1 MWEPSGNCSCRL
13 SFEIQCFFKDG
24 CATKKGS
31 GCQATAYLVKTRPLH
46 SMASRHG
53 CAEATEG
60 GGRGGR
66 LAGLA
71 WQLSRQ
77 PERQKGEQANKSYLS
92 GPLFSF
98 FIHFILAL
106 GLGRA
111 RALARSLGKVI
122 NAACKLEGLAAA
134 AAGLTVPYCTVLH
147 FLSFCVG
154 KSD

>member
-1 MWEPSGNCSCRL
+1 MAA
-13 SFEIQCFFKDG
+13 F
-24 CATKKGS
+24 
-31 GCQATAYLVKTRPLH
+31 QAARK
-46 SMASRHG
+46 A
-53 CAEATEG
+53 
-60 GGRGGR
+60 
-66 LAGLA
+66 
-71 WQLSRQ
+71 
-77 PERQKGEQANKSYLS
+77 ERQKGEQANKSYLS

-106 GLGRA
+106 GRAPA

-154 KSD
+154 KSDWAKLFLSFLSKHIIAFRLSTYLQEFRTAEFLLQHESF

>member
-1 MWEPSGNCSCRL
+1 MRRRRRE
-13 SFEIQCFFKDG
+13 
-24 CATKKGS
+24 
-31 GCQATAYLVKTRPLH
+31 
-46 SMASRHG
+46 
-53 CAEATEG
+53 EG
-60 GGRGGR
+60 GGRS
-66 LAGLA
+66 AGLA

-98 FIHFILAL
+98 FIHFILA
-106 GLGRA
+106 LGRA

-154 KSD
+154 KSDWAKLFLSFFSKPFVSQSIYRNFVQLNFFFNTSPFEH